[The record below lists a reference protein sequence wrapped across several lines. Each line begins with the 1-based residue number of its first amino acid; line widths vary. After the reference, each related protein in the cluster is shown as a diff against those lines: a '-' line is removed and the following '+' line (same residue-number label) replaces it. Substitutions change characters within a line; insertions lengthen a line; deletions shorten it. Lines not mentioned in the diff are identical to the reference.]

1 MLFQVLIA
9 MSSLLLFAKMTSS
22 ITVNYATPFA
32 SKTASPCSD
41 MLRPCLTPNEYIS
54 DLDEYFIN
62 NTVFYFYPGI
72 RRLDDSL
79 VLENLYIFFFRAG
92 LIMTR

>member
-1 MLFQVLIA
+1 MLFQVLIV

-22 ITVNYATPFA
+22 TTVNYATPFA
-32 SKTASPCSD
+32 SRTASPCSD
-41 MLRPCLTPNEYIS
+41 MLRPCLTSNEYIS

-72 RRLDDSL
+72 RRLALDEFSSG
-79 VLENLYIFFFRAG
+79 ESIHFFSG
-92 LIMTR
+92 LAS